1 MRLLLVEDTTD
12 LAEALLKHLR
22 QAGHTTDHASSLRAA
37 EGFWSSERD
46 AYDLIIRDIEL
57 PDGEWTTIL

>member
-1 MRLLLVEDTTD
+1 MRLLLVEDTED

-22 QAGHTTDHASSLRAA
+22 QAGHTTDHAASLRAA

-46 AYDLIIRDIEL
+46 AYDVISLTLSYPMVKGRRY
-57 PDGEWTTIL
+57 